1 MNSPHGNDVSY
12 MYGGSRLS
20 PSMQEIQRDPRKRRP
35 PIGSDNGPG
44 VPPAEPSMSRK
55 LRSDRGQRGRS
66 PSSSRS
72 RSGSPDGSNQRDL
85 RDHRSG
91 VSNTRDEWTKTTDAF
106 LKNLGT
112 AANKSEQVTLA
123 FMKVYIRVT

>member
-1 MNSPHGNDVSY
+1 MDSPHGNVDSY
-12 MYGGSRLS
+12 MYSGSRRS

-35 PIGSDNGPG
+35 PIGSDNGPS
-44 VPPAEPSMSRK
+44 VPPGEPSRK
-55 LRSDRGQRGRS
+55 LRSARGQRGRS
-66 PSSSRS
+66 QSSSRS
-72 RSGSPDGSNQRDL
+72 RSGSPAGSRHRDL

-112 AANKSEQVTLA
+112 AANKSEQVILT
-123 FMKVYIRVT
+123 FMKVYIGAT

>member
-1 MNSPHGNDVSY
+1 
-12 MYGGSRLS
+12 MYGGRRRS

-35 PIGSDNGPG
+35 PIVSDNQTG
-44 VPPAEPSMSRK
+44 VPPAEPSISRK

-72 RSGSPDGSNQRDL
+72 RSRSPGGSNQRDL
-85 RDHRSG
+85 REHRSG

-112 AANKSEQVTLA
+112 ATNKSEQVTLE
-123 FMKVYIRVT
+123 FMKVFSRVA